1 MCILISYQSRSVV
14 RMSVCRFVRLC
25 VRASV
30 TFLVNV
36 SPPKPLD
43 LENQTLYLN
52 RSHDVEGTF
61 HVILTPRSKVK
72 SCIFL

>member
-1 MCILISYQSRSVV
+1 
-14 RMSVCRFVRLC
+14 MSVCRFVRLG

-36 SPPKPLD
+36 SPPKLLD

-61 HVILTPRSKVK
+61 HVTLTPRSKVK
-72 SCIFL
+72 SCIF